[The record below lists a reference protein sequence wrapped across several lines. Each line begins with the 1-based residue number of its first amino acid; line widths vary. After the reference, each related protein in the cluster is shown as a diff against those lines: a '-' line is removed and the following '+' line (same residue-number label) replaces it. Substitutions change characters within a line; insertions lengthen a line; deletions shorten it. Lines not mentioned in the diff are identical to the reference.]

1 MATGTLDPRKV
12 MTGHDGRLYVTVG
25 GKSVLMANVDTFQ
38 AQMNFS
44 NIDFNPVGDR
54 LTYAVPGN
62 ISVSLTLTEAVI
74 TDDIT
79 IGPLL
84 DAIAAGK
91 KPTWDFRGT
100 LDREYDSQQ
109 EDITYSN
116 CVPDGS
122 WDVQNLTPG
131 DVLKRALNFRVNSI
145 PKRLKQLTGVTAA

>member
-12 MTGHDGRLYVTVG
+12 MTGHDGRLYVTVD

-38 AQMNFS
+38 SQMNFS

-54 LTYAVPGN
+54 LTYAIPGN
-62 ISVSLTLTEAVI
+62 ISVSLTITEAVV

-79 IGPLL
+79 LGPVL

-91 KPTWDFRGT
+91 KPTYDFRGC

-109 EDITYSN
+109 EDISYQT
-116 CVPDGS
+116 CVPDGT

-131 DVLKRALNFRVNSI
+131 DVLKRALGFRVNSI
-145 PKRLKQLTGVTAA
+145 PKKLKQLTGMATA

>member
-25 GKSVLMANVDTFQ
+25 KQSVLMANVDTFQ

-54 LTYAVPGN
+54 LTYAIPGN
-62 ISVSLTLTEAVI
+62 ISVSLSLTEAVI

-91 KPTWDFRGT
+91 KPTYDFRGC
-100 LDREYDSQQ
+100 LDRKYDSQQ
-109 EDITYSN
+109 EDITYKN

-145 PKRLKQLTGVTAA
+145 PKRLKQLTGVTTA